1 MRLSK
6 TQARILDALQNPM
19 SRRELATAIKAHPTY
34 CARALKEMVDAGLV
48 ELINPQRAFLYR
60 AKGKMAL
67 VPFDST
73 APVMDGGA
81 QGAG

>member
-1 MRLSK
+1 
-6 TQARILDALQNPM
+6 
-19 SRRELATAIKAHPTY
+19 
-34 CARALKEMVDAGLV
+34 MVDAGLV